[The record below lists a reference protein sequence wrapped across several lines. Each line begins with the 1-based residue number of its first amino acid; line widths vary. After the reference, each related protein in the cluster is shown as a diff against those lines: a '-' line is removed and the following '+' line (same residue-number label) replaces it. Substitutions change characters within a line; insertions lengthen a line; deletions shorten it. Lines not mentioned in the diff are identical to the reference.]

1 MTSTGPP
8 WEAAVSR
15 PSGLHVG
22 NELRAEGDGLPAG
35 PTGNHCTFTPAAHR
49 RLMLSPAVHACSEA
63 IHGDGCGQPAVYP
76 REANLSLP
84 RESRKNRQ
92 TRGGTAL
99 SRLLAAQAVAGWQPR
114 VFSRDHLGLPVQQG
128 VVQVLTQT
136 LQDLVMVPDGGG
148 LVFTRSKVALQLKGK
163 EMRLK

>member
-8 WEAAVSR
+8 WEAAISR

-35 PTGNHCTFTPAAHR
+35 PTGNHCTFTPAAHCP
-49 RLMLSPAVHACSEA
+49 LMLSPAVHACSEA

-99 SRLLAAQAVAGWQPR
+99 SRLLAARA
-114 VFSRDHLGLPVQQG
+114 
-128 VVQVLTQT
+128 
-136 LQDLVMVPDGGG
+136 MPDGSLGSSPG
-148 LVFTRSKVALQLKGK
+148 TTWAYPYSRAWSRCSHRRCRTLSWFRMAGVSSSHAAK
-163 EMRLK
+163 